1 MPKARPT
8 TTRTSR
14 SATTTS
20 TPSICEVTPTPGHNK
35 RAWERFTPDG
45 PLALLPLGNEYSIV
59 FTLPP
64 AKADAV
70 MAMDDEAFLAALQTQ
85 FGQRMTFSRPG
96 PRSRFPLALRM
107 RDTLVKGNEVWIGNT
122 AQTLHPVSGQGFNLG
137 LRDAWQL
144 AEILLENGVDR
155 NSLDSYA
162 ASSPP
167 RPPGQRLLHR
177 PDRPHLLQRFR
188 PAQTGPRPRPARPR
202 SLPAGPPFRRQTH
215 DLGSPRLAV
224 NPGRLQAWFL
234 ACRPKTLS
242 VSLSP
247 VLVGTAVAWHDSGRI
262 LWLPLLA
269 AAFGAAFIQIGTNL
283 FNDVGDFL
291 RGTDTPD
298 RLGPEARHGR
308 GLARRRARSSAGA
321 WLSFALAFLCG
332 IYLVRHGGWPIVA
345 IGLAS
350 LAAGWAYTGGPKP
363 IAYGP
368 LGEVFVFVFFGLVAV
383 GGSYY
388 LQTLTLTPVVLL
400 AATLVGIHAAAV
412 ITVNNYRDRDGDA
425 RNGKNTLAVLLGRP
439 ATRKLYTAEMLAPY
453 LLLPLLAPGLGWPA
467 ALPLFSL
474 PLTIR
479 LIQRFHREA
488 PGPVFNNIL
497 AASAGLQLAFALLLA
512 LAFSR

>member
-1 MPKARPT
+1 M
-8 TTRTSR
+8 
-14 SATTTS
+14 
-20 TPSICEVTPTPGHNK
+20 
-35 RAWERFTPDG
+35 
-45 PLALLPLGNEYSIV
+45 
-59 FTLPP
+59 
-64 AKADAV
+64 
-70 MAMDDEAFLAALQTQ
+70 
-85 FGQRMTFSRPG
+85 
-96 PRSRFPLALRM
+96 
-107 RDTLVKGNEVWIGNT
+107 
-122 AQTLHPVSGQGFNLG
+122 
-137 LRDAWQL
+137 
-144 AEILLENGVDR
+144 
-155 NSLDSYA
+155 
-162 ASSPP
+162 
-167 RPPGQRLLHR
+167 
-177 PDRPHLLQRFR
+177 
-188 PAQTGPRPRPARPR
+188 
-202 SLPAGPPFRRQTH
+202 
-215 DLGSPRLAV
+215 AV

-247 VLVGTAVAWHDSGRI
+247 VLVGTAVAWHDTHRI

-269 AAFGAAFIQIGTNL
+269 AALGAAFIQIGTNL
-283 FNDVGDFL
+283 FNDVGDYL
-291 RGTDTPD
+291 RGTDTPE
-298 RLGPEARHGR
+298 RLGPK
-308 GLARRRARSSAGA
+308 RATAEGWLGAGAVRVGA
-321 WLSFALAFLCG
+321 WLAFSLAFLCG

-388 LQTLTLTPVVLL
+388 LQTLTLTPVALL

-412 ITVNNYRDRDGDA
+412 ITVNNFRDRDGDA
-425 RNGKNTLAVLLGRP
+425 KNGKNTLAVLLGRP
-439 ATRKLYTAEMLAPY
+439 ATRKLYTAEMLVPY

-488 PGPVFNNIL
+488 PGPVFNNVL
-497 AASAGLQLAFALLLA
+497 AASAGLQLAIALLLA